1 MSSRIRSNH
10 YTFLKVAVVEDTEVA
25 ALVQGGLGLQVPAMA
40 GITIL
45 VEEEEQMIGGET
57 KILSIKK

>member
-1 MSSRIRSNH
+1 M
-10 YTFLKVAVVEDTEVA
+10 VVEDTEVA
-25 ALVQGGLGLQVPAMA
+25 TLVQDGLGLQVPAMA

-57 KILSIKK
+57 KILSMKK

>member
-1 MSSRIRSNH
+1 M
-10 YTFLKVAVVEDTEVA
+10 A
-25 ALVQGGLGLQVPAMA
+25 ALVQGGLDLQVPAMA

>member
-1 MSSRIRSNH
+1 MA
-10 YTFLKVAVVEDTEVA
+10 T
-25 ALVQGGLGLQVPAMA
+25 LVQDGLGLQVPAMA

-45 VEEEEQMIGGET
+45 VEVEEQMIGGET